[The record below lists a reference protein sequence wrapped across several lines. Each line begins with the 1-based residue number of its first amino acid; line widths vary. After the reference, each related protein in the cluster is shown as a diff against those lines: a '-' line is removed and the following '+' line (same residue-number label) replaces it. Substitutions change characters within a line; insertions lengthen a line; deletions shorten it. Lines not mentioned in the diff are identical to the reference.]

1 MVCLSTPPGLP
12 SCHSGIPSHH
22 WQNSNYS
29 PPNITFHCSNYKLC
43 VVDIPTLKIRQ
54 PHILCVLQRRAW
66 LSPPGSL
73 SCSPHPN
80 LSKRKKRTSFTG
92 YTPPPPPSLLTL
104 LHFFLSPPPP
114 VSFSLRSSTFLTSL
128 FHSPTLNSL
137 LLRPPP
143 LGVYATTN

>member
-1 MVCLSTPPGLP
+1 M
-12 SCHSGIPSHH
+12 
-22 WQNSNYS
+22 
-29 PPNITFHCSNYKLC
+29 
-43 VVDIPTLKIRQ
+43 VDIPTLKIRQ

-80 LSKRKKRTSFTG
+80 LSKRKKRTGFTG
-92 YTPPPPPSLLTL
+92 YTPPPPSLLTL

-114 VSFSLRSSTFLTSL
+114 VSFSLRSSTFLPSL
-128 FHSPTLNSL
+128 FHFPTLNSS

-143 LGVYATTN
+143 LLISYLAGGICNYKLTSKSLNPSEHAAKKKKNHDGELLQYKGRHYWHTLTS